1 MTFTFPPSVPN
12 PSYNVQIRPNPSVN
26 VVSFGDGFEQRL
38 TEGLNQNPITVNLV
52 FELSQAQATTAIN
65 FLNDRVNDSNSFD
78 FELPNESSTRKFV
91 CDSFPRTIPF
101 LNRIKLTC
109 VFREVFEA

>member
-12 PSYNVQIRPNPSVN
+12 PSYNIQIRPNPSVN

-52 FELSQAQATTAIN
+52 FELSQAQATTAID
-65 FLNDRVNDSNSFD
+65 FLNARVVDSSSFD
-78 FELPNESSTRKFV
+78 FQLPNESSTRKFV